1 MFGIDFS
8 EILVILAVALIV
20 LGPEKLPKL
29 AATIGRW
36 VGRARSM
43 ARQFRDQLE
52 EEAHSLQFETHLRS
66 NTGAGDPSR
75 SGGGAPGSHGSS
87 MSESDL
93 SASSVPPS
101 DALSPHA
108 PPADSS
114 ADPPSTEAPHAPDA
128 AAASPQE
135 QAQAHERGA

>member
-52 EEAHSLQFETHLRS
+52 EEAHSLQFENQLRGNS
-66 NTGAGDPSR
+66 AAGDSSHAGGSARGSR
-75 SGGGAPGSHGSS
+75 GSS

-108 PPADSS
+108 PPPDSS
-114 ADPPSTEAPHAPDA
+114 ADTPSTEAPHAPDA
-128 AAASPQE
+128 ATASPPG
-135 QAQAHERGA
+135 QAHERGV